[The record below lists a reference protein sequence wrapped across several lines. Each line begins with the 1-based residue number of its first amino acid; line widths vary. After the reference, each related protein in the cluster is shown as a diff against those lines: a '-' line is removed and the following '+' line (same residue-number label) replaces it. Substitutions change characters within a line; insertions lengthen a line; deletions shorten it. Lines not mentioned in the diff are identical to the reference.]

1 MQKASSAGEHGGA
14 GADPD
19 AAAVG
24 FGARATADARSL
36 SERTK
41 EAAGGGAQ
49 CVWGGKTPPSRVEE
63 SGRGTEESTKGNVDI
78 KIWTCELSAGVATP
92 CGFTS

>member
-41 EAAGGGAQ
+41 EAAGGGGHSV
-49 CVWGGKTPPSRVEE
+49 CGE
-63 SGRGTEESTKGNVDI
+63 GRPLPHEWRKAAVGQRKAPKEM
-78 KIWTCELSAGVATP
+78 WT
-92 CGFTS
+92 

>member
-41 EAAGGGAQ
+41 EAAGGGGGAQ
-49 CVWGGKTPPSRVEE
+49 CLWGGKTPPTRVEE
-63 SGRGTEESTKGNVDI
+63 TGRGTEENTKGNLDK
-78 KIWTCELSAGVATP
+78 KIWKC
-92 CGFTS
+92 